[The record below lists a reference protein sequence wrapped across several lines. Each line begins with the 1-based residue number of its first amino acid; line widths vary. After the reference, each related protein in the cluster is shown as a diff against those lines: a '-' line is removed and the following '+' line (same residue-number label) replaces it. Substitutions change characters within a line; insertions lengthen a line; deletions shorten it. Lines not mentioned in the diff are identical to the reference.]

1 MNNAHT
7 YIIDKNWMAYEKD
20 MIKEHIPLT
29 DEFQHMQLFRAG
41 LQTGLAAMSESKFVN
56 EKHMQKLVEDNIET
70 LFPGLKFL
78 KTEFR
83 DMVEGERRPD
93 TIAFDTN
100 QNTFVVIEYKNRRNS
115 DVVAQANTYL
125 RDMEQNKAALVLE
138 HSTKMNCKPLD
149 KKLFC
154 WKDMYAIIMAPE
166 FGPFQISGASKNQE
180 VEMYE
185 TRMYDNL
192 VITVERV
199 GGGHI
204 RKGSHG
210 GRQKPSQHGHGVHV
224 SKDNASLLKLYETI
238 HERLLDA
245 FLGMTVNKKPKNY
258 DGFRLPNSR
267 EYFCTTRMRKQK
279 ILLFLAR
286 HVKLEQNA
294 PGFVISNNR
303 LDIRD
308 EADFGNALII
318 LKRLHRDWPRYKR
331 DGYLTY

>member
-1 MNNAHT
+1 
-7 YIIDKNWMAYEKD
+7 
-20 MIKEHIPLT
+20 
-29 DEFQHMQLFRAG
+29 
-41 LQTGLAAMSESKFVN
+41 
-56 EKHMQKLVEDNIET
+56 
-70 LFPGLKFL
+70 
-78 KTEFR
+78 
-83 DMVEGERRPD
+83 MVEGERRPD

-199 GGGHI
+199 GGGHSMHSGPQI
-204 RKGSHG
+204 RDPDGSSTLCG
-210 GRQKPSQHGHGVHV
+210 NCFYG
-224 SKDNASLLKLYETI
+224 N
-238 HERLLDA
+238 
-245 FLGMTVNKKPKNY
+245 
-258 DGFRLPNSR
+258 
-267 EYFCTTRMRKQK
+267 
-279 ILLFLAR
+279 LFLHLFR
-286 HVKLEQNA
+286 RFEYTPV
-294 PGFVISNNR
+294 
-303 LDIRD
+303 
-308 EADFGNALII
+308 
-318 LKRLHRDWPRYKR
+318 
-331 DGYLTY
+331 

>member
-1 MNNAHT
+1 MDNAHT

-20 MIKEHIPLT
+20 MVKEHTLLT
-29 DEFQHMQLFRAG
+29 GEFQRIQLFRAG

-154 WKDMYAIIMAPE
+154 WEDMYAIIMAPE

-199 GGGHI
+199 GGGHR
-204 RKGSHG
+204 RKVPHVD
-210 GRQKPSQHGHGVHV
+210 KPNPVPP
-224 SKDNASLLKLYETI
+224 DNASLPELYEII
-238 HERLLDA
+238 HERLLDV
-245 FLGMTVNKKPKNY
+245 FLGMTVNKKPKTY
-258 DGFRLPNSR
+258 DGFRLPDSR
-267 EYFCTTRMRKQK
+267 EYFCTTRMQKQR

-308 EADFGNALII
+308 EADFENALII

-331 DGYLTY
+331 DRYLTY